1 MKHDITGSMLLLRS
15 SQSGRSGLALPW
27 LRMSEQL
34 SSFPPPGE
42 QGPLSREGLIDLL
55 EEAISIAEA
64 VDLTFSGGDNHRPRS
79 GRSNSRHPPQRSPDG
94 SSRRGASPGR

>member
-1 MKHDITGSMLLLRS
+1 MKHDITSSMLLLHS
-15 SQSGRSGLALPW
+15 SQSGRSGLASYW

-55 EEAISIAEA
+55 EEAIAIAEA
-64 VDLTFSGGDNHRPRS
+64 VDLTFSGDNHRTRS
-79 GRSNSRHPPQRSPDG
+79 GRSNSRHSPQRSPDG
-94 SSRRGASPGR
+94 SSRRGAAPGR